1 MSKEDLIVAIESR
14 LDTIEELLD
23 RLEDQEV
30 DVEVFRDYLGKVWNE
45 WGKFFLAHFN
55 ITNYFSILI

>member
-45 WGKFFLAHFN
+45 WGKLSPSETKDLN
-55 ITNYFSILI
+55 DS